1 VSKLGDELPK
11 VGRRGR
17 QSTEQAGPR
26 RSSRYGEKSPAH
38 RSIVRQVDGIRS
50 STYAGDLTGQL
61 AEAKSSAERCCQRR
75 LTAAATLLAFSV
87 RSRRIRNGT
96 WWAAGRAHGSTF
108 IPDCRVRPRE
118 LRLRMPQSGGGYRA
132 AADSQRTHGFGSA
145 RIQGVVPPCA
155 GLKVTAA
162 TE

>member
-1 VSKLGDELPK
+1 MGDELPK

-132 AADSQRTHGFGSA
+132 AVVATARDERWSSRILGGRRRTCPW
-145 RIQGVVPPCA
+145 VPHVSDICP
-155 GLKVTAA
+155 G
-162 TE
+162 